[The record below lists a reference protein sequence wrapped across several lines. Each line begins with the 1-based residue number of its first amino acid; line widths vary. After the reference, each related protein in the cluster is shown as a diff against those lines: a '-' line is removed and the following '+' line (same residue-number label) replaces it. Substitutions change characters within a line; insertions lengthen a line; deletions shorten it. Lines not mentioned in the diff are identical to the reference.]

1 MNDSPSRKVTGL
13 RKHVGKTG
21 RGQIAKR
28 ADTEAAQRI
37 QGVARLFK
45 NGRSQ
50 AVRLPADYAFKGIRE
65 VYVRRDAQT
74 GDIVLSRRPLDW
86 ATFRAALKEAKAPN
100 DFLNEKER
108 NQGYETRDPF
118 KGWQE

>member
-1 MNDSPSRKVTGL
+1 MKGSLNRKVSG
-13 RKHVGKTG
+13 RREGAGQRVG
-21 RGQIAKR
+21 GQIAKQ
-28 ADTEAAQRI
+28 AKIEAIGRI

-50 AVRLPADYAFKGIRE
+50 AVRLPADYAFKDIKE
-65 VYVRRDAQT
+65 VYIRREAQS

-86 ATFRAALKEAKAPN
+86 DSFHAALKEAKAPN

-108 NQGYETRDPF
+108 NQSYEPRDPF
-118 KGWQE
+118 EGWQE